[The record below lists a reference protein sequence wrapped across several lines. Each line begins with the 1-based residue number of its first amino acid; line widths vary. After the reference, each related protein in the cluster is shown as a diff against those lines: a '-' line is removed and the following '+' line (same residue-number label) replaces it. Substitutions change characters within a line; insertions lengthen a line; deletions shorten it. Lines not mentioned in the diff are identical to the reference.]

1 MTGVK
6 TYASDKV
13 AITFG
18 AHSFKGLADGT
29 FVSIEMMSDGVTSKA
44 GADGEVA
51 RSMSAD
57 KRCKVAITL
66 LSTSETNTVLSR
78 FYDADQVSGGALPL
92 PLTIKDLRGDTMFA
106 AGSAWIVK
114 KANTE
119 FSQEVGTREWTFET
133 AAAEYIAGGN

>member
-1 MTGVK
+1 MADVK

-13 AITFG
+13 AITYG
-18 AHSFKGLADGT
+18 AHSVKGLADGT
-29 FVSIEMMSDGVTSKA
+29 FVSIEMMSDGITSKA

-57 KRCKVAITL
+57 HRCKVAITL
-66 LSTSETNTVLSR
+66 MQTSASNTTFSA

-92 PLTIKDLRGDTMFA
+92 PLTITDLRGDTVFA
-106 AGSAWIVK
+106 ASSAWIVK

-119 FSQEVGTREWTFET
+119 FGNEVGTREWTFET
-133 AAAEYIAGGN
+133 AAAVYTAGGN